1 MSAVIHKEL
10 RFLRHATIATAA
22 IGSLIG
28 LTLIYF
34 QNSGV
39 VNLSFAAAHA
49 VIILIVFYAANAK
62 LGLAV
67 VKHL

>member
-1 MSAVIHKEL
+1 MVIYKDL
-10 RFLRHATIATAA
+10 SLLRHAKIATVA
-22 IGSLIG
+22 IGSLIF
-28 LTLIYF
+28 LTLIHF
-34 QNSGV
+34 QDSGV

-49 VIILIVFYAANAK
+49 VIILIVFYAENAK